1 MWNPNGATFAN
12 KDVVGEFPRT
22 IFVDIYNTVYV
33 AAYKN
38 DELLFWPEGSTSS
51 VKLSGVKLAEYG
63 SMFVTIDGDVYFEK
77 DGEQGKIYKWSKNTT
92 TTVLVKEFE
101 ELCYSLF
108 IDIDNTLYCSV
119 HNGAKVLATSLN
131 DNQSDLTIVAGTGS
145 PGLSSTKLQN
155 PRGIFVNI
163 NFDLYVADTGNGRIQ
178 LFRSGE
184 QNATTVAGCGT
195 PQNLTLIYPTDVVL
209 DADGNLYIVESHK
222 NRIIRSGFDQ
232 HQCIV
237 GCTTT
242 IELNRPYSMRFDSY
256 GNIYIADTDNHRI
269 QKFTLV
275 TNLCGKSTYFKT
287 RHLCLEHL

>member
-145 PGLSSTKLQN
+145 TGLSSDETYKILVEYLL
-155 PRGIFVNI
+155 I
-163 NFDLYVADTGNGRIQ
+163 
-178 LFRSGE
+178 
-184 QNATTVAGCGT
+184 
-195 PQNLTLIYPTDVVL
+195 LTLICMLRIQVMAGFSFFDLEKRMQQQWQDMVL
-209 DADGNLYIVESHK
+209 
-222 NRIIRSGFDQ
+222 
-232 HQCIV
+232 
-237 GCTTT
+237 
-242 IELNRPYSMRFDSY
+242 
-256 GNIYIADTDNHRI
+256 HRI
-269 QKFTLV
+269 
-275 TNLCGKSTYFKT
+275 
-287 RHLCLEHL
+287 